1 MIQHFEDLWEK
12 SEKLHE
18 ETSKNDSSS
27 SIIEEL
33 LIKINLYK
41 MIDQKE
47 EIPFNEKEKLK
58 SRTMGEILITLTNL
72 SLIDNINVFAALD
85 EAIKFR
91 SIDFYQQK
99 YQL

>member
-1 MIQHFEDLWEK
+1 MHFENLWEK
-12 SEKLHE
+12 GEKLHQE
-18 ETSKNDSSS
+18 ASKNDTSS

-41 MIDQKE
+41 MIDQKQ
-47 EIPFNEKEKLK
+47 EIPLDEKEKLK

-72 SLIDNINVFAALD
+72 SLKDNVNVFAALD

-91 SIDFYQQK
+91 SINFYQQK